1 LNCKAFSNI
10 RRRYF
15 NFRIKEKQQKE
26 NAFFF
31 EKDKRERRKHQL

>member
-10 RRRYF
+10 RRKYF

-26 NAFFF
+26 NAFFLKK
-31 EKDKRERRKHQL
+31 EGNKREK